1 MRLQHSVSAP
11 LVERGHWWTVR
22 TQQPHATWLT
32 FLGHNLRLASQEEE
46 QTLTEDMEETVVFA
60 GQLQLQ

>member
-1 MRLQHSVSAP
+1 MLSVFFAFPVCGLGGCFYSILRVP
-11 LVERGHWWTVR
+11 HWWTVL

-46 QTLTEDMEETVVFA
+46 QTLTEDMEE
-60 GQLQLQ
+60 L